1 MATRNE
7 DTRKQELTPKTR
19 AYWSVD
25 LQAFYLDGSA
35 WGVNKSLRTVYI
47 GKEEE
52 VLKKH
57 PAGARRKCRH

>member
-1 MATRNE
+1 M
-7 DTRKQELTPKTR
+7 KVIPKKLVELSQKSR

-35 WGVNKSLRTVYI
+35 WGGDKRLRTVYM
-47 GKEEE
+47 GTEQE

-57 PAGARRKCRH
+57 PAR